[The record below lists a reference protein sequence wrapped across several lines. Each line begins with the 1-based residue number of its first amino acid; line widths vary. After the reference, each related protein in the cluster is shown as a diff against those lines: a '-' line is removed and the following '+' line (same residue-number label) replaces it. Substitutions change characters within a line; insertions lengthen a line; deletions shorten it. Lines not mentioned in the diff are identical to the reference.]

1 MLHIVSTQRF
11 EQVKKN
17 IPEIGDLYPLH
28 LQIPRILIVL
38 ANVIFGEQA
47 HEGLGVVNSIP
58 NDGGERHG
66 AKASG
71 GRVMGEW

>member
-1 MLHIVSTQRF
+1 MSTQRF

-17 IPEIGDLYPLH
+17 VLEIGDLYPLH

-38 ANVIFGEQA
+38 ANPIFSEQV
-47 HEGLGVVNSIP
+47 HEGPGVVNSIP